1 MPPKKY
7 KSDAEKKA
15 ADAERKRLKRASMK
29 MKEINSEWISQI
41 LIKMANQI
49 PHKVAVLEAR
59 RSADAERRAAKRS
72 AVKEAANILPKRQK
86 YSKYV
91 I

>member
-15 ADAERKRLKRASMK
+15 ADAERKRLERASK
-29 MKEINSEWISQI
+29 KLKEVNSEWICQM

-49 PHKVAVLEAR
+49 PHKVAVLKAR

-86 YSKYV
+86 YAK
-91 I
+91 